1 MTKHEWSCLALAP
14 DHDPNLEMRSRLRRG
29 MQRTEGEY
37 RTSNVQLRMF
47 SRAGM
52 EHRIVEKA
60 EVGGCPAPDS
70 SDVGADGCAS
80 VEPVASDYSRNSC
93 RGSSGIYRWNSA
105 QRGRDPESAN
115 IAFRSLDAHRH
126 SGMAL
131 VLLVVFEWARLATE
145 HRGGATTRSPRIV
158 ALEASLDMG
167 AHCRSA
173 WDHRYDCDGVRYST
187 FREPAA
193 RGICRT
199 GRLRTLPDVH
209 SGLRDCLH

>member
-14 DHDPNLEMRSRLRRG
+14 DHDPNLEMRSRRRRG

-37 RTSNVQLRMF
+37 RTSNAQLRMF

-131 VLLVVFEWARLATE
+131 VLLVVFQWARLATE

-187 FREPAA
+187 FREPTA

-199 GRLRTLPDVH
+199 GRL
-209 SGLRDCLH
+209 